1 MEEKIKVE
9 VDSGKEFEAFIDRE
23 YKDGLNKTKTP
34 LEIES
39 PKMRIF
45 AENQS
50 SSDNPENF
58 VKVVFKDEF
67 TKENAGEMIEKVKD
81 IFQEYNLA
89 YEKNVLVLDSEDKVL
104 ALVGTDERQEGD
116 KFYSEVYN
124 VMNLNGCLLS
134 EKQSAVFK
142 KDEDGYFN
150 RIEGSNDIKIEIIDK
165 KEALSELK
173 ILSEAADTF
182 EEIPQFSSEMA
193 EKIQEKA
200 AQLEKLNAK
209 SR

>member
-1 MEEKIKVE
+1 
-9 VDSGKEFEAFIDRE
+9 
-23 YKDGLNKTKTP
+23 
-34 LEIES
+34 
-39 PKMRIF
+39 
-45 AENQS
+45 
-50 SSDNPENF
+50 
-58 VKVVFKDEF
+58 
-67 TKENAGEMIEKVKD
+67 MIEKVKD

-89 YEKNVLVLDSEDKVL
+89 YEKNVVVLDSEDKVL
-104 ALVGTDERQEGD
+104 ASVATDERQEGD

-134 EKQSAVFK
+134 EKLSAVFK

-150 RIEGSNDIKIEIIDK
+150 RIEGDNDIKIKINKNADK
-165 KEALSELK
+165 KEVLKELK

-193 EKIQEKA
+193 EKIKEKA

>member
-23 YKDGLNKTKTP
+23 YKDGLNKTSTL

-104 ALVGTDERQEGD
+104 ALVGTDERQKGD

-124 VMNLNGCLLS
+124 VMNLNGCLLL
-134 EKQSAVFK
+134 EKLSAVFE

-193 EKIQEKA
+193 EKIKEKA

>member
-23 YKDGLNKTKTP
+23 YKDGLNKTSTP

-39 PKMRIF
+39 PEMKIF
-45 AENQS
+45 AENQGS
-50 SSDNPENF
+50 PDNPENF
-58 VKVVFKDEF
+58 VKVVLKDEF

-104 ALVGTDERQEGD
+104 ASVATDERQEGD

-134 EKQSAVFK
+134 EKLSTVFEK
-142 KDEDGYFN
+142 NEDGYFN
-150 RIEGSNDIKIEIIDK
+150 RIEGSNDIKIEISDK

-173 ILSEAADTF
+173 ILSKAADTF

-193 EKIQEKA
+193 EKIKEKA
-200 AQLEKLNAK
+200 AQLEKSNAK